1 MCILMAN
8 PNQSLIDAFFAQI
21 CINRRNAQLNNVP
34 PQRYDN
40 LLTSPYLPQ
49 NGGFTREQL
58 DMRRKAEIL
67 TYNSNRML
75 KANSLTKSQK
85 FSTLVNNNIKNVPV
99 YKNQCFTDEKG
110 NLITT
115 PSSSCGVPGDVIDI
129 YNDQTIPLYMFSD
142 GNTTKAITLNQ
153 DNNYFFQ

>member
-1 MCILMAN
+1 MSNPN
-8 PNQSLIDAFFAQI
+8 PNQPIIDAFFAQI

-34 PQRYDN
+34 PPRYDN

-49 NGGFTREQL
+49 NGGFTRSQL

-85 FSTLVNNNIKNVPV
+85 FSLLAKNSIKNVPV
-99 YKNQCFTDEKG
+99 YNNQCFTDEKG
-110 NLITT
+110 NLLRT
-115 PSSSCGVPGDVIDI
+115 PSSSCDVPGDIIDL
-129 YNDQTIPLYMFSD
+129 YNDQTIPLYMFSQ
-142 GNTTKAITLNQ
+142 GNNTKSITLQ
-153 DNNYFFQ
+153 KDNNYYFQ

>member
-1 MCILMAN
+1 MSTEN
-8 PNQSLIDAFFAQI
+8 PNQPLIDAFFSQI

-34 PQRYDN
+34 PPRYDN

-49 NGGFTREQL
+49 NGGFSQKQL

-85 FSTLVNNNIKNVPV
+85 FSMIAKNAITNVPI
-99 YKNQCFTDEKG
+99 YKNQCFTNEKG
-110 NLITT
+110 EFILT
-115 PSSSCGVPGDVIDI
+115 PSTSCDVPGPIVML
-129 YNDQTIPLYMFSD
+129 YNDQSIPLYNFSD
-142 GNTTKAITLNQ
+142 GNTTKSITAKL
-153 DNNYFFQ
+153 DNNYYFQ